1 MRWLLLLLGCWWLT
15 ACQPQQ
21 PMPMQ
26 SAPTALT
33 IEVAPTSGVGVDLP
47 IRLYVAPDWNG
58 RVTLTL
64 QTSYAVHVQTVS
76 IQQGLGTLLLTKP
89 WNEQRGDVSI
99 VARVDQLHASATTT
113 LQPSAV
119 VEPIRPLVGARSI
132 IANGATWSMVVV
144 IPHDQFG
151 NPIADAS
158 LVNITA
164 QRPNQ
169 QRTRLTAK
177 TAHLLAWQRLYSQT
191 VAGKTLISAQSQG
204 RFGPQAELLEV
215 AGWPVQL
222 SVQLAQPLPRL
233 SADGYTFIPIQT
245 NLIQDAFGNVVP
257 DGTSVV
263 FEVDDGLG
271 QKRSI
276 NSVTIR
282 GIAET
287 QILSPN
293 QATRF
298 TIQAR
303 IFRITS
309 APLVLDIPPDGA
321 TDFLVQAVVATDV
334 ISVTVGPIVGSLQQY
349 VPDGTMALLQ
359 VNGPIRLEQTTDV
372 VAGYLQTTIRRSLLP
387 SGRYLLTCWVGDR
400 QSNQVFII
408 P

>member
-1 MRWLLLLLGCWWLT
+1 MRWIVLLLGCWWLT

-21 PMPMQ
+21 PLQ

-33 IEVAPTSGVGVDLP
+33 IEVAPTSVVGVDLP
-47 IRLYVAPDWNG
+47 MRVHVAPDWNG
-58 RVTLTL
+58 LVTLTL
-64 QTSYAVHVQTVS
+64 QTSYAVHVQTVL
-76 IQQGLGTLLLTKP
+76 IQQGLGTLILTKP
-89 WNEQRGDVSI
+89 WNEQRGDVTI
-99 VARVDQLHASATTT
+99 VARVGQLQASATTT
-113 LQPSAV
+113 LQPSQV

-158 LVNITA
+158 LVDITA

-169 QRTRLTAK
+169 QLTRLTTK
-177 TAHLLAWQRLYSQT
+177 TDHLLAWQRLYSQT
-191 VAGKTLISAQSQG
+191 VAGKTLISVQSQS

-215 AGWPVQL
+215 AGWPVQIN
-222 SVQLAQPLPRL
+222 VELAQPMPRI
-233 SADGYTFIPIQT
+233 SADGYTFLPIQT
-245 NLIQDAFGNVVP
+245 NLIQDAFGNVMP

-282 GIAET
+282 GVAEA

-293 QATRF
+293 RATRL

-303 IFRITS
+303 IFRIIS
-309 APLVLDIPPDGA
+309 APLVIDVPSDGA
-321 TDFLVQAVVATDV
+321 ADFMLQAVVATDV
-334 ISVTVGPIVGSLQQY
+334 ISITAGPIIGSLQQY
-349 VPDGTMALLQ
+349 VPDGTIALLQ
-359 VNGPIRLEQTTDV
+359 VNGPTRVEHTTDV

-400 QSNQVFII
+400 QSSQVLMI

>member
-1 MRWLLLLLGCWWLT
+1 MRWILLLLGCWWLT

-21 PMPMQ
+21 PIQ
-26 SAPTALT
+26 SAPTAMT
-33 IEVAPTSGVGVDLP
+33 IEVAPTSIVGVDLP
-47 IRLYVAPDWNG
+47 MRVHVAPDWDG
-58 RVTLTL
+58 LVTVTL
-64 QTSYAVHVQTVS
+64 QTSYAVHVQTVP
-76 IQQGLGTLLLTKP
+76 IQQGLGTMLLTKP
-89 WNEQRGDVSI
+89 WNEQRGDVTI
-99 VARVDQLHASATTT
+99 VARVGQLQASATTS

-158 LVNITA
+158 VVDMTA

-169 QRTRLTAK
+169 QLTRLTAK

-191 VAGKTLISAQSQG
+191 VAGKTLISVQSQS

-215 AGWPVQL
+215 AGWPVHVSL
-222 SVQLAQPLPRL
+222 ELAQPLPRFT
-233 SADGYTFIPIQT
+233 ADGHTFIPIQT
-245 NLIQDAFGNVVP
+245 TLIHDAFGNVMP

-282 GIAET
+282 GIAEA

-293 QATRF
+293 RATKLA
-298 TIQAR
+298 IQAR
-303 IFRITS
+303 VFRITS
-309 APLVLDIPPDGA
+309 APLTIDVAPNGA
-321 TDFLVQAVVATDV
+321 ADFMLQAVVATDV
-334 ISVTVGPIVGSLQQY
+334 ISITAGPIIGSLQQY
-349 VPDGTMALLQ
+349 VPDGTIALLQ
-359 VNGPIRLEQTTDV
+359 VNGPTSFEQTTDV

-400 QSNQVFII
+400 QSSQVLII